1 MRTSKPKVF
10 ICLGLLEGKIVAE
23 PILIVSADE
32 AKEQY
37 INRYG
42 VAPEKV
48 LGPYLN
54 PKKIEHEKILRFVS
68 HQSQK
73 AMYNDWLVNAFLLH
87 DPPDHAYLIFV
98 KKIDDVSA
106 VPPKGTII
114 VPIQDLRFIENE
126 K

>member
-10 ICLGLLEGKIVAE
+10 ICVGLLNDKIIADAILVAS
-23 PILIVSADE
+23 VDE
-32 AKEQY
+32 AKKQY
-37 INRYG
+37 FDKYGIN
-42 VAPEKV
+42 PDKI

-54 PKKIEHEKILRFVS
+54 TKKIEHEKVLRFSS
-68 HQSQK
+68 HKSQK
-73 AMYNDWLVNAFLLH
+73 AIYNDWLVNAFLLH

-98 KKIDDVSA
+98 KKPDDVSA
-106 VPPKGTII
+106 ISPRGTII